1 MTRPINRSVEG
12 LRGVAALLVVISHCL
27 AIGGFTLG
35 VDLFFVLSGFLITRL
50 LVGEIGNNGRIAL
63 ARFYIRRGF
72 RLLPALVLF
81 LLAVLTWGH
90 LRGDAGGV
98 ASIHGT
104 VLSSLL
110 YVENW
115 HILSVGTATPSLLVD
130 PATHTWSLSIEEQ
143 FYLLWPV
150 LLIAGWRW
158 KGARGALILAVCGVA
173 LATVDRLGLAGTSL
187 IREYFSTDTR
197 ADQLLAGC
205 CVALLSQLRWLP
217 RIPRGLSVAALGTLL
232 AIGIHPF
239 ALPYQ
244 MTATAVL
251 GAVLVAGLSQ
261 HQLGALSGSWVVW
274 LGGRSYA
281 LYLWHP
287 LVRAALHDSAH
298 LADGG
303 VMFVAVMA
311 VSLVVSD
318 LTFRIVERPLR
329 DLGRRLTSAPPLP
342 SAGPQVPVAV
352 IGR

>member
-1 MTRPINRSVEG
+1 
-12 LRGVAALLVVISHCL
+12 
-27 AIGGFTLG
+27 
-35 VDLFFVLSGFLITRL
+35 
-50 LVGEIGNNGRIAL
+50 
-63 ARFYIRRGF
+63 
-72 RLLPALVLF
+72 
-81 LLAVLTWGH
+81 
-90 LRGDAGGV
+90 
-98 ASIHGT
+98 
-104 VLSSLL
+104 
-110 YVENW
+110 
-115 HILSVGTATPSLLVD
+115 
-130 PATHTWSLSIEEQ
+130 
-143 FYLLWPV
+143 
-150 LLIAGWRW
+150 
-158 KGARGALILAVCGVA
+158 
-173 LATVDRLGLAGTSL
+173 
-187 IREYFSTDTR
+187 
-197 ADQLLAGC
+197 
-205 CVALLSQLRWLP
+205 
-217 RIPRGLSVAALGTLL
+217 VAALGTLL